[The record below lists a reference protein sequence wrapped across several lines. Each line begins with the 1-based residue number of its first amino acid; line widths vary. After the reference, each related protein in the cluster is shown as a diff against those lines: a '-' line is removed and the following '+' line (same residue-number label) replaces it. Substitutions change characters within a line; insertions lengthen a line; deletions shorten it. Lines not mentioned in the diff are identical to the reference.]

1 MSGQP
6 APHERVY
13 VFHGGDSTQVFGPSD
28 LVSRAQQLL
37 AAAGVTPHVCPATYP
52 DIAARPYT
60 SEALQ
65 DPLAAPPAGWHRSHS
80 NVGTLAVQLSA
91 AQFWDRVDAGAWA
104 SWSQR
109 WPSPADGVLFPPRT
123 PEWLT
128 GAPRWELDP
137 LAPALGPAAAGGWL
151 PYRGARAGHA
161 TEPGTTHT
169 AGVGLFQLT
178 DIESFWV
185 FSSPEQ
191 LDRVVAL
198 CERLSAQ
205 HPAFTWLTGYFDP
218 RDVVGSL
225 RLPMECAPE
234 LEYALT
240 ERGYPVDVWW

>member
-6 APHERVY
+6 APQERVY
-13 VFHGGDSTQVFGPSD
+13 VLHGGDSTQVLGPPS
-28 LVSRAQQLL
+28 LVSQAQQLL
-37 AAAGVTPHVCPATYP
+37 AAAGITPHVSPATYP
-52 DIAARPYT
+52 DIATRPYT

-65 DPLAAPPAGWHRSHS
+65 DPLADSPSGWLRSHT
-80 NVGTLAVQLSA
+80 NVGTLAVQLPPSE
-91 AQFWDRVDAGAWA
+91 FWDRVDAGSWA
-104 SWSQR
+104 TWSQR
-109 WPSPADGVLFPPRT
+109 WPSPADGVLFPPRS

-128 GAPRWELDP
+128 RAPRWELDP

-151 PYRGARAGHA
+151 PYRVPQADRELEPDAGHA
-161 TEPGTTHT
+161 

-178 DIESFWV
+178 DVESFWV
-185 FSSPEQ
+185 LSSPEQ
-191 LDRVVAL
+191 LDRVVTL
-198 CERLSAQ
+198 CERLSTQ

-240 ERGYPVDVWW
+240 ERDYAVDVWW

>member
-1 MSGQP
+1 MPGSQP

-13 VFHGGDSTQVFGPSD
+13 VFHGGDSTQVFGPSA
-28 LVSRAQQLL
+28 LVSQAHQLL
-37 AAAGVTPHVCPATYP
+37 AAAGITPHVSPATYP

-65 DPLAAPPAGWHRSHS
+65 DPLADAPSGWSRSHT
-80 NVGTLAVQLSA
+80 NVGTLAVELPA
-91 AQFWDRVDAGAWA
+91 PEFWDRISAGSWA
-104 SWSQR
+104 TWSQR
-109 WPSPADGVLFPPRT
+109 WPSPANGVLFPPRS

-128 GAPRWELDP
+128 RAPRWELDP

-151 PYRGARAGHA
+151 PYRDQQGAHD
-161 TEPGTTHT
+161 PGTAGA

-178 DIESFWV
+178 DVESFWV
-185 FSSPEQ
+185 LSSPER

-225 RLPMECAPE
+225 RLPMECARE

-240 ERGYPVDVWW
+240 ERDYAVDVWW